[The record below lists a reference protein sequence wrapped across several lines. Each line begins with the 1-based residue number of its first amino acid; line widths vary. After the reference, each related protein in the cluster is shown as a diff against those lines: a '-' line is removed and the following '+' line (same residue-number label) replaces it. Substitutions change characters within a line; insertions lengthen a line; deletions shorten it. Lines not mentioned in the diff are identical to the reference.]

1 MCQTRP
7 NLADV
12 INVNRST
19 YLGTF
24 HAMTTNRFH
33 DNLHKQTKDSCRNED
48 FLGNINSFDSKIAVL
63 N

>member
-12 INVNRST
+12 SNVNRSP

-24 HAMTTNRFH
+24 RAMTTNRFH
-33 DNLHKQTKDSCRNED
+33 DNLHKQTKDCHAETRISWAI
-48 FLGNINSFDSKIAVL
+48 LIHL
-63 N
+63 T